1 MEIQDS
7 LIVDELKRDSS
18 LGITHLVG
26 NYQNRLY
33 YWGRRQYETLD
44 NHDLLE
50 IINDTFMRVLEKI
63 DSFELKSEKSFK
75 NWVFT
80 IFSRRCIDRLRKDD
94 KIAEHIQ
101 IQSLNNNPSGTHN
114 GKLSSVQ
121 LELDRKIFHDYFS
134 PKPKEHPL
142 APKVREFSDGLDE
155 KNQIIL
161 HACAD
166 GYPHREIAEWV
177 GIPFAHVKVYYSRL
191 KKRLEKYLVEMEGA

>member
-1 MEIQDS
+1 MKIQDS

-33 YWGRRQYETLD
+33 YWGRKQYKTIND
-44 NHDLLE
+44 QDRLE

-63 DSFELKSEKSFK
+63 DSFQLKSEKGFK

-80 IFSRRCIDRLRKDD
+80 IFSRRCNDHLKKEGR
-94 KIAEHIQ
+94 IAEHIQ
-101 IQSLNNNPSGTHN
+101 IQSLDNNPFGTHN
-114 GKLSSVQ
+114 ETLSSVQ
-121 LELDRKIFHDYFS
+121 LELDRKISHDYFS
-134 PKPKEHPL
+134 PKPEEHPL
-142 APKVREFSDGLDE
+142 APKVREFIDGLDE

-166 GYPHREIAEWV
+166 GYPHREIAQWV

-191 KKRLEKYLVEMEGA
+191 KKKLEKYLIETEGA